1 MTKIGKPEQGIVM
14 LANQYFE
21 GKIIENEQYKRV
33 FPWSL
38 DNRDLAT
45 FDEQIFLCP
54 KWTLYKILKY
64 QIKLMEFRQDH
75 FKFKMVQSNSQDGL
89 MLQKAN
95 DDFCNVISHLR
106 FLNSASK

>member
-1 MTKIGKPEQGIVM
+1 MFFLALDTAIVNLFTPRTSKKLFFGL
-14 LANQYFE
+14 LA
-21 GKIIENEQYKRV
+21 
-33 FPWSL
+33 
-38 DNRDLAT
+38 DLAT